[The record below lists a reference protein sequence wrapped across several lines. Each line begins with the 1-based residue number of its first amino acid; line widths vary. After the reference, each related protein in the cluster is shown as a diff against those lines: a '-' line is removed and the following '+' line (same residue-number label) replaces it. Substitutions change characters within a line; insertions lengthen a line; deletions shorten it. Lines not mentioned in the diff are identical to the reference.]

1 MTTPTCVSPRRP
13 RSLFSPLLAI
23 AATLFLLL
31 TVGLGPRLST
41 AQPPPPEAN
50 PPLGP
55 QPVETPP
62 RLMDDTRDR
71 SAVALPPAPPAVD
84 RTQEKAE
91 TMRRLQELVEQR
103 KRELEVMTPQERE
116 KRFTADREAAKE
128 RRRQDQLQRE
138 ELERQRVVQNTQEA
152 AARALA
158 AAAAEERASL
168 GSTTSRACVLELR
181 PFHQDVRIGQPFVT
195 QVSAYSESGFQ
206 FDRVDV
212 RIAYSP
218 LEVRPLRI
226 FDYPLAE
233 GLSTDSPTTRSLG
246 RGLLTYSAQL
256 KHPIQGMEHLPLI
269 FVLWESVGVSPNA
282 QLSLGRFG
290 LPSSMNSTLWR
301 ADKNLT
307 SSEGM
312 TGAACVSAGIAI
324 NPRVE
329 KKSPGLQ
336 LIAGPRDR
344 FAGAPGEV
352 RLTLV
357 KPEAPPAPGEDFPME
372 VYLNNP
378 GGAAFDQL
386 QLAITFDPEKAEVVD
401 WDKGGWIR
409 TGVNVYDTHAHA
421 SFPFNIHTAN
431 TVSNPLGRISYEMGT
446 AALRPLPSGSLV
458 RIHCRAKARGAAES
472 FQLVPE
478 GRGRD
483 WYTDVRAAGHSVL
496 AHEGSRPLLSQAR

>member
-13 RSLFSPLLAI
+13 RSLFSPLFGI

-71 SAVALPPAPPAVD
+71 SAIGLPPPAPAVD

-91 TMRRLQELVEQR
+91 TMRRLRELVEQR
-103 KRELEVMTPQERE
+103 KRELEAMTPEERE
-116 KRFTADREAAKE
+116 KRFTADREAAREK
-128 RRRQDQLQRE
+128 RRQDQVQRE

-158 AAAAEERASL
+158 AAAEGESSYS
-168 GSTTSRACVLELR
+168 STSSCAFVMELR
-181 PFHQDVRIGQPFVT
+181 PFHQDVRIGQHFVT
-195 QVSAYSESGFQ
+195 EVSAYSESSFR

-218 LEVRPLRI
+218 LEVRPVRI

-233 GLSTDSPTTRSLG
+233 GLSADCPTTRSLG
-246 RGLLTYSAQL
+246 AGLLAYSAKL
-256 KHPIQGMEHLPLI
+256 KRPIQGMEHLPLI
-269 FVLWESVGVSPNA
+269 YVLWESVGVTPNA

-290 LPSSMNSTLWR
+290 LPSSMNSTIWL

-312 TGAACVSAGIAI
+312 TGAGCVNAGIAI

-344 FAGAPGEV
+344 LAGVPGEV

-357 KPEAPPAPGEDFPME
+357 KPQAAPAPGEDFPME
-372 VYLNNP
+372 VYLDNP
-378 GGAAFDQL
+378 GGAAFDQVR
-386 QLAITFDPEKAEVVD
+386 LAITFDPDKVEVVD

-409 TGVNVYDTHAHA
+409 TGVNVYDAHAHA
-421 SFPFNIHTAN
+421 SFPFNLHTRNA
-431 TVSNPLGRISYEMGT
+431 VSNPLGRISYEMGT

-458 RIHCRAKARGAAES
+458 RIHCRAKARGAADS
-472 FQLVPE
+472 FQLVPG

-496 AHEGSRPLLSQAR
+496 AHEESRPLLSQAR